1 MICVHCVH
9 TRNQHREVSRSWTL
23 MLPHGFAST
32 LIQSYCY
39 HDVLDGWEFS
49 FWSSCR
55 YRPNLPFRLF
65 LMPVPDGVQM
75 LLAGSAAPAR
85 PALWL
90 ADFKDLIFC
99 RFGYLKLGVIWKS
112 PPVSKLTLLL
122 LLLSL
127 KDWNFVVVFSIE
139 SRCAMQIANFI
150 LLFANCCLL
159 ININKM
165 IFVGYLCDLS
175 C

>member
-9 TRNQHREVSRSWTL
+9 TSNQHREVSRSWTL

-39 HDVLDGWEFS
+39 HDVLDGREFL

-65 LMPVPDGVQM
+65 LMACSWWCSGV
-75 LLAGSAAPAR
+75 AGRISSSCPTGS
-85 PALWL
+85 L

-165 IFVGYLCDLS
+165 IFVGYLCVLS